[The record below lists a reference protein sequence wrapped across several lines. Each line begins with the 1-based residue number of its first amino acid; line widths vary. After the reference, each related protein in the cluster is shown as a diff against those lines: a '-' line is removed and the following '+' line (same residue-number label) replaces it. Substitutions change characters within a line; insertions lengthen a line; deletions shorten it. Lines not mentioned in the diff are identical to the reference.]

1 MGGNNNKPLT
11 LSIHKLLSSQSCAC
25 LRSQTTT
32 KYIIPEN
39 TRRRGVG
46 SRNFLVRLRGPNLRP
61 PPRNTKKKHA
71 PTKSEGKTGY
81 TCERKKRTRQTST
94 QKPKA
99 AGSDAPTKQR
109 ESKRKRREWGEDER
123 EERRRREGEGW
134 TMVRSPTLIATKLWL
149 KSKPRQEKSSI
160 KLA

>member
-11 LSIHKLLSSQSCAC
+11 LSIHKLMSSQSCAC

-99 AGSDAPTKQR
+99 AAATLPQNNASPKGKEESEGKTR
-109 ESKRKRREWGEDER
+109 EK
-123 EERRRREGEGW
+123 REGEGKEKAEPW
-134 TMVRSPTLIATKLWL
+134 FD
-149 KSKPRQEKSSI
+149 PRH
-160 KLA
+160 

>member
-1 MGGNNNKPLT
+1 MGGNNNKTLT

-99 AGSDAPTKQR
+99 AAATLQQNNASPKEKEESEGKTR
-109 ESKRKRREWGEDER
+109 EK
-123 EERRRREGEGW
+123 REGEGKEKAEPW
-134 TMVRSPTLIATKLWL
+134 FD
-149 KSKPRQEKSSI
+149 PRH
-160 KLA
+160 